1 MDLSKETT
9 APKTATRTPKGEP
22 WAVPVGEETDVN
34 GKPAPSG
41 REGPCA
47 PREGAEEAGPPPPC
61 RGSPR
66 SPVRCV
72 LAFLR
77 DKTRASGRAPI
88 HPSGCWGS
96 CESSTSSRIGRS
108 WREDQKGE
116 ASRGFQGLPEASG
129 GFQRL
134 LVQLAQEQ
142 EVRGGAGGSLSCVP
156 GCTIVITYFKYHLA
170 THIRSF
176 TF

>member
-9 APKTATRTPKGEP
+9 APKTATHTPKGEP

-41 REGPCA
+41 REGPCT

-61 RGSPR
+61 WGSPR

-77 DKTRASGRAPI
+77 DRTRASGRAPI

-96 CESSTSSRIGRS
+96 CESSASSRIGRS
-108 WREDQKGE
+108 WRQDQKGE
-116 ASRGFQGLPEASG
+116 ASRGFQRLPGASRSFRGLPAASSAVSARTGDSGWG
-129 GFQRL
+129 GGKPEL
-134 LVQLAQEQ
+134 
-142 EVRGGAGGSLSCVP
+142 
-156 GCTIVITYFKYHLA
+156 
-170 THIRSF
+170 RSWVYYCYYLF
-176 TF
+176 